1 MCVCVCVGV
10 CVCVHAC
17 VSVCV
22 CVGGGGVDTLDDHR
36 VRYNVNVRYSVP
48 MTVFALVDLI
58 PQDLSCPAFYPAAVD
73 KSTVS
78 SSSPGW
84 GDSCNSDREPSNS
97 SVLLCSVADITVF
110 YKL

>member
-1 MCVCVCVGV
+1 MRACPYVCV
-10 CVCVHAC
+10 
-17 VSVCV
+17 
-22 CVGGGGVDTLDDHR
+22 GGGVDTLDDHR
-36 VRYNVNVRYSVP
+36 DNVNVRYSVP

-58 PQDLSCPAFYPAAVD
+58 PQDLSCPAFYPAAVA

-110 YKL
+110 Y